1 MTNSDQ
7 VPANPGG
14 SKIRPHHVLIA
25 DSDAQFVLDVAH
37 GVRAWGLS
45 ASSAASPKSAID
57 SAERHRPALLV
68 VELDLGGKLG
78 GVRVADTIRRRWGSS
93 VVLMSTRTDP
103 EAVSAMAAADSI
115 GVLCKPFH
123 CGQLEMTVEFALER
137 HGSVQRPSSTPD
149 PAGAPDAS
157 TAAMHAALRRIAAEV
172 VRAGVVIDRETP
184 ATPPAW
190 LESLRPR
197 EQEVVMLL
205 LQHQRVPA
213 IARMLSISPGT
224 VRNHLK
230 RVFSQTGVHSQQEL
244 LQLMQE
250 ANPHRPGGIPNRP

>member
-7 VPANPGG
+7 VPASPGA
-14 SKIRPHHVLIA
+14 STSRPHHVLIA

-45 ASSAASPKSAID
+45 ASSAASIKSAID
-57 SAERHRPALLV
+57 SAERDHPALLV

-78 GVRVADTIRRRWGSS
+78 GVRLADTIRERWGSS
-93 VVLMSTRTDP
+93 IVLMSARTDP

-137 HGSVQRPSSTPD
+137 RASAQPLSTPD
-149 PAGAPDAS
+149 PAGGPDVS
-157 TAAMHAALRRIAAEV
+157 KAAMHAALRRIAAEIS
-172 VRAGVVIDRETP
+172 RAGVILDREAP
-184 ATPPAW
+184 APPPAW
-190 LESLRPR
+190 LETLRPR

-213 IARMLSISPGT
+213 IARILSISPGT

-244 LQLMQE
+244 LQLLQE
-250 ANPHRPGGIPNRP
+250 SGPHRPGGGPDRP